1 MADIVTCSSC
11 GSENEAGRKFC
22 GECGTALVQACPTCG
37 TANPPTVKFC
47 GECGTALIATGPAQS
62 TPPNAAATA
71 ERRLVS
77 VLFADLVGFT
87 RLSESR
93 DPEEVRELLSRYF
106 DTCRRLIELYGGT
119 VEKFIGDAVMAVW
132 GTPTATEDDA
142 ERAVRAAL
150 DLVAAVTALGD
161 EVGAPELAARAGVL
175 TGEAA
180 VTLGAEGQ
188 GMVAGDLVNT
198 AARIQSAAD
207 PGAVFVGEATKRSS
221 EASIAYASAGTHEL
235 KGKDESVPL
244 WQALRVTAGRGGAL
258 KSAGLEPPFVGRD
271 RELRL
276 VKELFHETADE
287 QRAHLVSV
295 TGIAGIG
302 KSRLGWEFFKY
313 MDGLEEGVWWHRGR
327 CLAYGE
333 GVAFWALAEM
343 VRMRAGIV
351 EGEDPA
357 SAREK
362 VRMSLD
368 AFVVDDEERRF
379 VEPRIL
385 HLLGLEEG
393 PARAKEELFGAWRV
407 FFERMAEQGPVALLF
422 EDLQWA
428 DSALVEFVG
437 HLLEWSRNR
446 PIFVLCLARPELQ
459 SRHPEFGQGSH
470 QTTLSLAPLSEH
482 AMTELLD
489 GFVPGLP
496 ADLRD
501 RILARS
507 EGVPL
512 YAVETVRML
521 LDRGLLS
528 EDEGVYRPTGE
539 VAELDVPE
547 TLHGLIAARLDGL
560 SAEERR
566 LLQDGSVL
574 GKTFTKESLAEL
586 SGLSEADL
594 DPLLAGLVRKE
605 VLGVQ
610 ADPRSPERGQYG
622 FLQDLVRRVAY
633 ETLARRDR
641 KARHLG
647 AAAQLER
654 SFGAVEQE
662 VVEVVAAHY
671 LAAYEAQPNA
681 DDALEIK
688 ARAREL
694 LARAAERAGSLG
706 ALGQAR
712 RSYEQAAEL
721 ADEPVERALLLE
733 LASRKALSN
742 AEFEAAERALRAAL
756 ELLEQT
762 GEPRAA
768 ARVSG
773 RLGNL
778 EVQTGRGERG
788 MRRMEEAFAAVSAD
802 EPDADMAYL
811 AGRLGR
817 SLALAGELERAAE
830 ANELALGVAQALR
843 LPETLVRALGTK
855 AYLARAAGRPEEELA
870 LTRHALRYALENDLA
885 EQSANQYANLSDSC
899 FGGDRYGEALEALGE
914 AVALARRSG
923 ERAAEVFALSETTYA
938 LTMTGRWDEA
948 VAIFDE
954 LPEEQLRADTNL
966 SSVLCGVLEIFLHRG
981 QIERSRELHSWFD
994 YVPTEDHQSHAIHI
1008 AAQAELLHA
1017 EGRFAE
1023 AMDAGAY
1030 AAEVS
1035 NVPQAMKQGLVWT
1048 VESALALGEP
1058 GRADE
1063 LLRTIEERA
1072 PGLRA
1077 PFLDA
1082 QAQRFRARMNDD
1094 AERFKAAAAGFRE
1107 YGLRFWLA
1115 VTLLEHGEL
1124 TGDSILLD
1132 EAREIFE
1139 GLRATPWIERT
1150 NAVDAARPRVPA

>member
-1 MADIVTCSSC
+1 
-11 GSENEAGRKFC
+11 
-22 GECGTALVQACPTCG
+22 
-37 TANPPTVKFC
+37 
-47 GECGTALIATGPAQS
+47 
-62 TPPNAAATA
+62 
-71 ERRLVS
+71 
-77 VLFADLVGFT
+77 VGFT
-87 RLSESR
+87 TLSESR

-150 DLVAAVTALGD
+150 DLVAAVSALGD
-161 EVGAPELAARAGVL
+161 EVGSSELAARAGVL

-188 GMVAGDLVNT
+188 GMVAGDMVNT
-198 AARIQSAAD
+198 AARIQSAAE
-207 PGAVFVGEATKRSS
+207 PGTVLVGESTKRAS
-221 EASIAYASAGTHEL
+221 EAAIAYSSAGTHEL
-235 KGKDESVPL
+235 KGKDEPVPL
-244 WQALRVTAGRGGAL
+244 WRALRVTAGRGGAL

-276 VKELFHETADE
+276 VKELFHATADE

-295 TGIAGIG
+295 IGIAGIG

-313 MDGLEEGVWWHRGR
+313 MDGLEEVVWWHRGR

-343 VRMRAGIV
+343 VRMRAGVV
-351 EGEDPA
+351 EGEEPA
-357 SAREK
+357 SARAR
-362 VRMSLD
+362 VRASLD
-368 AFVVDDEERRF
+368 TFVIDEEERSF
-379 VEPRIL
+379 VEPRML
-385 HLLGLEEG
+385 HLLGLEDG
-393 PARAKEELFGAWRV
+393 PARAKEELFGAWRL

-437 HLLEWSRNR
+437 HLLEWSRTR
-446 PIFVLCLARPELQ
+446 PIFILCLARPELQ
-459 SRHPEFGQGSH
+459 SRHPEFGHGSH
-470 QTTLSLAPLSEH
+470 QTTLSLAPLSEP
-482 AMTELLD
+482 AMQELLD

-496 ADLRD
+496 SDLRQ
-501 RILARS
+501 RILDRS

-521 LDRGLLS
+521 LDRGLVTE
-528 EDEGVYRPTGE
+528 EDGVYRLTGE

-560 SAEERR
+560 STEERR
-566 LLQDGSVL
+566 VLQDGSVL
-574 GKTFTKESLAEL
+574 GKTFTKESLTEL
-586 SGLSEADL
+586 SGLSEAEL
-594 DPLLAGLVRKE
+594 DPLLTGLVRKE

-654 SFGAVEQE
+654 TFGAAEQE

-671 LAAYEAQPNA
+671 LAAYEAQPDA

-688 ARAREL
+688 AKAREL

-706 ALGQAR
+706 ALGEAR
-712 RSYEQAAEL
+712 RAYEQAAEL
-721 ADEPVERALLLE
+721 SDEPVERALLLE
-733 LASRKALSN
+733 MASVKALGN
-742 AEFEAAERALRAAL
+742 AESDAAEQGLRAAL
-756 ELLEQT
+756 ELLTQA
-762 GEPRAA
+762 GELHAA

-778 EVQTGRGERG
+778 EVLIGRGEQG
-788 MRRMEEAFAAVSAD
+788 MRRMEEAFQAVSAD
-802 EPDADMAYL
+802 EPDPDVADL
-811 AGRLGR
+811 AARLARG
-817 SLALAGELERAAE
+817 LALAGERERAAE
-830 ANELALGVAQALR
+830 PNELALEVAQALR

-855 AYLARAAGRPEEELA
+855 AYLSRAAGRPEEELA
-870 LTRHALRYALENDLA
+870 LSRHALRYALENDLA
-885 EQSANQYANLSDSC
+885 EQAASGYANLSDSC

-914 AVALARRSG
+914 AVTLARRSG
-923 ERAAEVFALSETTYA
+923 ERAAELFALSETSYA

-948 VAIFDE
+948 LAIFDE
-954 LPEEQLRADTNL
+954 LPEEQLRGNSNL
-966 SSVLCGVLEIFLHRG
+966 ASVLSGVLEIFLHRG
-981 QIERSRELHSWFD
+981 QIGRSRELHSWFD
-994 YVPTEDHQSHAIHI
+994 YIPSEDRQGSAIRLATQ
-1008 AAQAELLHA
+1008 AALLHA
-1017 EGRFAE
+1017 EGGFGDAV
-1023 AMDAGAY
+1023 DAGSR
-1030 AAEVS
+1030 AAGLS
-1035 NVPQAMKQGLVWT
+1035 DVPQAMKQGLVWA
-1048 VESALALGEP
+1048 VESALALGEF

-1063 LLRTIEERA
+1063 LLRTVEQRA

-1077 PFLDA
+1077 PFLEA

-1094 AERFKAAAAGFRE
+1094 PERFKAAAAGFRE

-1124 TGDSILLD
+1124 TGDTASLE

-1139 GLRATPWIERT
+1139 RLE
-1150 NAVDAARPRVPA
+1150 ARPWLERLGASTPEHVTA

>member
-1 MADIVTCSSC
+1 M
-11 GSENEAGRKFC
+11 
-22 GECGTALVQACPTCG
+22 
-37 TANPPTVKFC
+37 
-47 GECGTALIATGPAQS
+47 
-62 TPPNAAATA
+62 
-71 ERRLVS
+71 
-77 VLFADLVGFT
+77 GFT
-87 RLSESR
+87 TLSESR

-150 DLVAAVTALGD
+150 DLVAAVSALGD
-161 EVGAPELAARAGVL
+161 EVGSSELAARAGVL

-188 GMVAGDLVNT
+188 GMVAGDMVNT
-198 AARIQSAAD
+198 AARIQSAAE
-207 PGAVFVGEATKRSS
+207 PGTVLVGESTKRAS
-221 EASIAYASAGTHEL
+221 EAAIAYSSAGTHEL
-235 KGKDESVPL
+235 KGKDEPVPL
-244 WQALRVTAGRGGAL
+244 WRALRVTAGRGGAL

-276 VKELFHETADE
+276 VKELFHATADE

-295 TGIAGIG
+295 IGIAGIG

-313 MDGLEEGVWWHRGR
+313 MDGLEEVVWWHRGR

-343 VRMRAGIV
+343 VRMRAGVV
-351 EGEDPA
+351 EGEEPA
-357 SAREK
+357 SARAR
-362 VRMSLD
+362 VRASLD
-368 AFVVDDEERRF
+368 TFVIDEEERSF
-379 VEPRIL
+379 VEPRML
-385 HLLGLEEG
+385 HLLGLEDG
-393 PARAKEELFGAWRV
+393 PARAKEELFGAWRL

-437 HLLEWSRNR
+437 HLLEWSRTR
-446 PIFVLCLARPELQ
+446 PIFILCLARPELQ
-459 SRHPEFGQGSH
+459 SRHPEFGHGSH
-470 QTTLSLAPLSEH
+470 QTTLSLAPLSEP
-482 AMTELLD
+482 AMQELLD

-496 ADLRD
+496 SDLRQ
-501 RILARS
+501 RILDRS

-521 LDRGLLS
+521 LDRGLVTE
-528 EDEGVYRPTGE
+528 EDGVYRLTGE

-560 SAEERR
+560 STEERR
-566 LLQDGSVL
+566 VLQDGSVL
-574 GKTFTKESLAEL
+574 GKTFTKESLTEL
-586 SGLSEADL
+586 SGLSEAEL
-594 DPLLAGLVRKE
+594 DPLLTGLVRKE

-654 SFGAVEQE
+654 TFGAAEQE

-671 LAAYEAQPNA
+671 LAAYEAQPDA

-688 ARAREL
+688 AKAREL

-706 ALGQAR
+706 ALGEAR
-712 RSYEQAAEL
+712 RAYEQAAEL
-721 ADEPVERALLLE
+721 SDEPVERALLLE
-733 LASRKALSN
+733 MASVKALGN
-742 AEFEAAERALRAAL
+742 AESDAAEQGLRAAL
-756 ELLEQT
+756 ELLTQA
-762 GEPRAA
+762 GELHAA

-778 EVQTGRGERG
+778 EVLIGRGEQG
-788 MRRMEEAFAAVSAD
+788 MRRMEEAFQAVSAD
-802 EPDADMAYL
+802 EPDPDVADL
-811 AGRLGR
+811 AARLARG
-817 SLALAGELERAAE
+817 LALAGERERAAE
-830 ANELALGVAQALR
+830 PNELALEVAQALR

-855 AYLARAAGRPEEELA
+855 AYLSRAAGRPEEELA
-870 LTRHALRYALENDLA
+870 LSRHALRYALENDLA
-885 EQSANQYANLSDSC
+885 EQAASGYANLSDSC

-914 AVALARRSG
+914 AVTLARRSG
-923 ERAAEVFALSETTYA
+923 ERAAELFALSETSYA

-948 VAIFDE
+948 LAIFDE
-954 LPEEQLRADTNL
+954 LPEEQLRGNSNL
-966 SSVLCGVLEIFLHRG
+966 ASVLSGVLEIFLHRG
-981 QIERSRELHSWFD
+981 QIGRSRELHSWFD
-994 YVPTEDHQSHAIHI
+994 YIPSEDRQGSAIRLATQ
-1008 AAQAELLHA
+1008 AALLHA
-1017 EGRFAE
+1017 EGGFGDAV
-1023 AMDAGAY
+1023 DAGSR
-1030 AAEVS
+1030 AAGLS
-1035 NVPQAMKQGLVWT
+1035 DVPQAMKQGLVWA
-1048 VESALALGEP
+1048 VESALALGEF

-1063 LLRTIEERA
+1063 LLRTVEQRA

-1077 PFLDA
+1077 PFLEA

-1094 AERFKAAAAGFRE
+1094 PERFKAAAAGFRE

-1124 TGDSILLD
+1124 TGDTASLE

-1139 GLRATPWIERT
+1139 RLE
-1150 NAVDAARPRVPA
+1150 ARPWLERLGASTPEHVTA

>member
-1 MADIVTCSSC
+1 MADVVTCASC

-22 GECGTALVQACPTCG
+22 GECGKALAQACPTCG

-47 GECGTALIATGPAQS
+47 GECGTALTAAARVAAPEPAS
-62 TPPNAAATA
+62 TPAA

-87 RLSESR
+87 TLSESR

-142 ERAVRAAL
+142 ERAVRAGL
-150 DLVAAVTALGD
+150 DLVAAVSALGD

-198 AARIQSAAD
+198 SARIQSAAE
-207 PGAVFVGEATKRSS
+207 PGTVFVGEATKRAS
-221 EASIAYASAGTHEL
+221 EASIAYASAGSHEL
-235 KGKDESVPL
+235 KGKDRPVPL
-244 WQALRVTAGRGGAL
+244 WRALRVTAGRGGAL

-276 VKELFHETADE
+276 VKELFHATADE

-295 TGIAGIG
+295 IGIAGIG

-313 MDGLEEGVWWHRGR
+313 MDGLEEVVWWHRGR

-343 VRMRAGIV
+343 IRMRAGIV
-351 EGEDPA
+351 EGEDPV

-362 VRMSLD
+362 VHVSLD
-368 AFVVDDEERRF
+368 AFLVDAEEHQF
-379 VEPRIL
+379 VEPRLL
-385 HLLGLEEG
+385 HLLGLEDG
-393 PARAKEELFGAWRV
+393 PARAKEELFGAWRL

-446 PIFVLCLARPELQ
+446 PIFVLCLARPDLQ

-470 QTTLSLAPLSEH
+470 QTTLSLAPLSET
-482 AMTELLD
+482 AMQELLD

-496 ADLRD
+496 SDLRQ
-501 RILARS
+501 RILDRS

-521 LDRGLLS
+521 LDRGLLT
-528 EDEGVYRPTGE
+528 EQDGVYRLTGE

-560 SAEERR
+560 STEERR
-566 LLQDGSVL
+566 ILQDGSVL

-586 SGLSEADL
+586 SALPEAEL
-594 DPLLAGLVRKE
+594 DPLLGGLVRKE

-641 KARHLG
+641 KSRHLA

-654 SFGAVEQE
+654 SFGAAEQE

-671 LAAYEAQPNA
+671 LAAYEAQTDA

-694 LARAAERAGSLG
+694 LARAAERAASLG
-706 ALGQAR
+706 ALGEAR

-721 ADEPVERALLLE
+721 SDEPVERALLLE
-733 LASRKALSN
+733 MASVKALGN
-742 AEFEAAERALRAAL
+742 AETEAAEQALRTAL
-756 ELLEQT
+756 ELLTQA
-762 GEPRAA
+762 GELHAA

-778 EVQTGRGERG
+778 EVLTGRGEG
-788 MRRMEEAFAAVSAD
+788 MRRMEEAFEAVAAD
-802 EPDADMAYL
+802 EPDADVADL
-811 AGRLGR
+811 AARLGR
-817 SLALAGELERAAE
+817 GLALAGELERAVAP
-830 ANELALGVAQALR
+830 NELALEVAQALR

-855 AYLARAAGRPEEELA
+855 AYLSRAAGRPEEELA
-870 LTRHALRYALENDLA
+870 LARHALRCALENDLA
-885 EQSANQYANLSDSC
+885 EQAASGYSNLSDSC
-899 FGGDRYGEALEALGE
+899 FAGDRYGEALDALGE
-914 AVALARRSG
+914 ALALARRTG
-923 ERAAEVFALSETTYA
+923 ERASELFALSEMTYA
-938 LTMTGRWDEA
+938 LTMTGRWDEV
-948 VAIFDE
+948 VATFDE
-954 LPEEQLRADTNL
+954 LPEEQLRSNSNFA
-966 SSVLCGVLEIFLHRG
+966 SVLSGILEVFLHRG
-981 QIERSRELHSWFD
+981 QIERSLELHAWFD
-994 YVPTEDHQSHAIHI
+994 YIPSEDRQGHAIRT
-1008 AAQAELLHA
+1008 AAQAALLHA
-1017 EGRFAE
+1017 QGRLGE
-1023 AMDAGAY
+1023 AVDAGEY
-1030 AAEVS
+1030 AAGIS
-1035 NVPQAMKQGLVWT
+1035 DVPQAVKQGLVWAL
-1048 VESALALGEP
+1048 ESALALGEF

-1063 LLRTIEERA
+1063 LLKAVEEKP
-1072 PGLRA
+1072 PGLRP

-1082 QAQRFRARMNDD
+1082 QAQRFRARMSGDI
-1094 AERFKAAAAGFRE
+1094 EGFKAAAAGFRE
-1107 YGLRFWLA
+1107 YGIPFWLA

-1124 TGDSILLD
+1124 TGDQAPLG

-1139 GLRATPWIERT
+1139 
-1150 NAVDAARPRVPA
+1150 

>member
-362 VRMSLD
+362 VRTSLD

-914 AVALARRSG
+914 AVTLARRSG

>member
-1 MADIVTCSSC
+1 MADLVRCSSC

-47 GECGTALIATGPAQS
+47 GECGTALTATGPAQS
-62 TPPNAAATA
+62 TPPSAAATA

-87 RLSESR
+87 TLSESR

-362 VRMSLD
+362 VRTALD

-470 QTTLSLAPLSEH
+470 QTTLSLAPLSEQ

-586 SGLSEADL
+586 AGMSEADL
-594 DPLLAGLVRKE
+594 DPLLSGLVRKE

-654 SFGAVEQE
+654 SFGAAEQE

-733 LASRKALSN
+733 LASMKALSN
-742 AEFEAAERALRAAL
+742 AEFEAAEQALRAAL

-762 GEPRAA
+762 GERHAA

-778 EVQTGRGERG
+778 EVQTGRGEQG
-788 MRRMEEAFAAVSAD
+788 MRRMEEAFEAVSAD
-802 EPDADMAYL
+802 EPDADI
-811 AGRLGR
+811 G
-817 SLALAGELERAAE
+817 
-830 ANELALGVAQALR
+830 
-843 LPETLVRALGTK
+843 LP
-855 AYLARAAGRPEEELA
+855 
-870 LTRHALRYALENDLA
+870 
-885 EQSANQYANLSDSC
+885 
-899 FGGDRYGEALEALGE
+899 GG
-914 AVALARRSG
+914 
-923 ERAAEVFALSETTYA
+923 
-938 LTMTGRWDEA
+938 
-948 VAIFDE
+948 
-954 LPEEQLRADTNL
+954 
-966 SSVLCGVLEIFLHRG
+966 SSR
-981 QIERSRELHSWFD
+981 Q
-994 YVPTEDHQSHAIHI
+994 
-1008 AAQAELLHA
+1008 
-1017 EGRFAE
+1017 
-1023 AMDAGAY
+1023 
-1030 AAEVS
+1030 
-1035 NVPQAMKQGLVWT
+1035 
-1048 VESALALGEP
+1048 EP
-1058 GRADE
+1058 GPSR
-1063 LLRTIEERA
+1063 
-1072 PGLRA
+1072 
-1077 PFLDA
+1077 
-1082 QAQRFRARMNDD
+1082 
-1094 AERFKAAAAGFRE
+1094 
-1107 YGLRFWLA
+1107 
-1115 VTLLEHGEL
+1115 
-1124 TGDSILLD
+1124 
-1132 EAREIFE
+1132 
-1139 GLRATPWIERT
+1139 
-1150 NAVDAARPRVPA
+1150 

>member
-1 MADIVTCSSC
+1 VADIVTCSSC

-362 VRMSLD
+362 VRTSLD